1 MPANK
6 KTRKEQASK
15 QEVSPT
21 CSHTYT
27 HQKKT
32 QTNAQPFK
40 QNLAASIP
48 SESARSTSQLS
59 PASHPRGSCCTRGES
74 SEHISTNNKGARS
87 RKRTQHTHNKSRGE
101 EERREERK
109 PPCTSTLEPWPSPK
123 NCSKRG
129 LLVRFRGPLQLG
141 LLVGQLRLQSTPLKL
156 LQVTILQRVLS
167 SARIQHVMASKH
179 RSMCVCGWM
188 CVRVCAR
195 ACVCVSV
202 CLSLSLD
209 LSLSLS
215 LSLDL
220 SVSRPLCLSTSL
232 SRPLSLCLFSNSF
245 SSAPPTLLFW
255 LFFICV
261 CSFFRTKTAWGKEA
275 KSWMGMT

>member
-109 PPCTSTLEPWPSPK
+109 PPCTSTLEPWP
-123 NCSKRG
+123 
-129 LLVRFRGPLQLG
+129 LTQ
-141 LLVGQLRLQSTPLKL
+141 KL
-156 LQVTILQRVLS
+156 LQKRSFGPIPWSS
-167 SARIQHVMASKH
+167 SARP
-179 RSMCVCGWM
+179 
-188 CVRVCAR
+188 
-195 ACVCVSV
+195 AC
-202 CLSLSLD
+202 
-209 LSLSLS
+209 
-215 LSLDL
+215 
-220 SVSRPLCLSTSL
+220 RPA
-232 SRPLSLCLFSNSF
+232 
-245 SSAPPTLLFW
+245 APP
-255 LFFICV
+255 ID
-261 CSFFRTKTAWGKEA
+261 AA
-275 KSWMGMT
+275 